1 MKKDSKINRRQFL
14 TTTSFLSAGV
24 FTFSPTIDILMQNKF
39 KKNLSK
45 KLKPVKV
52 KIVGIGGAGTNT
64 VNNLI
69 DLNLKDV
76 EFIAVNTDAESLE
89 TSKAPVKLLIGENL
103 TAGKGANGNPLIGRG
118 AAFQSAGAIKK
129 TLIDSQ
135 TVFIT
140 AGLGGGTG
148 TGASPVVAKIC
159 KDIGAQVIA
168 IVYTPFSIA
177 GEQRNKQ
184 AEEGML
190 ALKKIVDTIVV
201 MPNDRVMEMVSKD
214 ETILNMFK
222 KADERTCHL
231 IKSISDRKALTD
243 GAEKI
248 KYNENLS

>member
-1 MKKDSKINRRQFL
+1 MEKDLKISRRQFL
-14 TTTSFLSAGV
+14 TNTSVLSVGV
-24 FTFSPTIDILMQNKF
+24 ITSLPILDGFMQYDL
-39 KKNLSK
+39 KKNLGK
-45 KLKPVKV
+45 NLKSEKI
-52 KIVGIGGAGTNT
+52 KIVGVGGAGTNT

-76 EFIAVNTDAESLE
+76 EFIAINTDAESLE
-89 TSKAPVKLLIGENL
+89 TSKAPVKLLIGKKL
-103 TAGKGANGNPLIGRG
+103 TKGKSAKGNPLIDRG

-129 TLIDSQ
+129 ALIDSHM
-135 TVFIT
+135 VFIT

-148 TGASPVVAKIC
+148 TGASPVIAKIC

-201 MPNDRVMEMVSKD
+201 MPNDRIREMVSKH
-214 ETILNMFK
+214 ETLLNMFK
-222 KADERTCHL
+222 KSDENICHL
-231 IKSISDRKALTD
+231 IKSILIGKL
-243 GAEKI
+243 
-248 KYNENLS
+248 